1 MIDMPTI
8 ESIHSR
14 RARGDSIAEIA
25 RAEGIS
31 EPTVRKYLKMDDF
44 SPKFPARKQRF
55 SILDPYKDT
64 IERWLDE
71 DANTWHKQQHTAKK
85 IYERL
90 VRECGA
96 QVGYTT
102 VQAYV
107 KQQKEERRL
116 AADQFLKLE
125 WEPGEAQVDFGQAE
139 MSELGVRQMKHYLV
153 MDFPY
158 SNVGPA
164 QVFDGE
170 NAECVCQ
177 GLKNIFEYVGGV
189 PRRLVFDN
197 AAGIGRK
204 MADCV
209 RTSELFARFALH
221 YGFAYSFC
229 NPYSGHEKGAVENKV
244 GATRRDLFV
253 PLPRFENI
261 HTYNKRLLDRCM
273 ARSEKAHYAKGE
285 PEIQLFVEDSFALLP
300 LPEKDFDVVSYET
313 MKTDKYG
320 RVCLDGRHRY
330 SSDPSLGLG
339 KVVVGKAAFEVRIY
353 TLDGTLVA
361 THRRAYGATPTDSED
376 PLSQLGLLCLK
387 PNGWQ
392 NSVVR
397 HSLPGALRQAIDC
410 LDKPARASA
419 LRALRDISA
428 EMGYKHAVAG
438 MLASVESLGQIDVA
452 SSEIM
457 ARALADER
465 GCIVYDEEVGLGDY
479 DVAFSAVGGGE
490 HESF

>member
-8 ESIHSR
+8 ESIHTR

-25 RAEGIS
+25 RAEGVS

-71 DANTWHKQQHTAKK
+71 DANTWHKQQHTARK
-85 IYERL
+85 IYHRL
-90 VRECGA
+90 VEECKA
-96 QVGYTT
+96 KVGYTT

-107 KQQKEERRL
+107 KQRKAERKL
-116 AADQFLKLE
+116 ATDQFLKLE

-153 MDFPY
+153 LDFPY

-177 GLKNIFEYVGGV
+177 GLKNIFDYIGGV
-189 PRRLVFDN
+189 PRRIVFDN
-197 AAGIGRK
+197 ATGVGRRV
-204 MADCV
+204 ADAV

-261 HTYNKRLLDRCM
+261 CAYNKRLLDRCM
-273 ARSEKAHYAKGE
+273 ARSEKNHYAKGE
-285 PEIQLFVEDSFALLP
+285 PEIQLFVEDSFALRP
-300 LPEKDFDVVSYET
+300 LPEKEFDVVSYET
-313 MKTDKYG
+313 VKTDKYG
-320 RVCLDGRHRY
+320 RICLEGRHRY
-330 SSDPSLGLG
+330 SSDPSLGLS

-353 TLDGTLVA
+353 TLDGALVA
-361 THRRAYGATPTDSED
+361 THRRAYGAVPTDSED

-387 PNGWQ
+387 PGGWQ

-397 HSLPGALRQAIDC
+397 HSLPDALREA
-410 LDKPARASA
+410 LDGLDGQDRTSA

-428 EMGYKHAVAG
+428 ELGYEHAVAG
-438 MLASVESLGQIDVA
+438 MLASTESLGQVDAA

-457 ARALADER
+457 ARALADRRER
-465 GCIVYDEEVGLGDY
+465 IVYDEEVGLGDY
-479 DVAFSAVGGGE
+479 DVAFSAKGGGAD
-490 HESF
+490 ESF